1 MENITFNELLSII
14 EDKGLNMT
22 WCNHDNWT
30 VNRALGYIEGLEA
43 MSIRYKNKWEKYR
56 NILQRSTCS
65 KIYYSWII
73 CKSLFC
79 LSSDN

>member
-30 VNRALGYIEGLEA
+30 VNRALGYIEGLLNLCP
-43 MSIRYKNKWEKYR
+43 SDIKINGR

>member
-30 VNRALGYIEGLEA
+30 VNRALGYIEGLLKLCP
-43 MSIRYKNKWEKYR
+43 SDQYFGKFLPINKNKTIESV
-56 NILQRSTCS
+56 LAGS
-65 KIYYSWII
+65 K
-73 CKSLFC
+73 LH
-79 LSSDN
+79 

>member
-30 VNRALGYIEGLEA
+30 VNRALGYIEGLLKLCP
-43 MSIRYKNKWEKYR
+43 SDIKINGR
-56 NILQRSTCS
+56 NIE
-65 KIYYSWII
+65 IYYKDQLVQKYII
-73 CKSLFC
+73 AG
-79 LSSDN
+79 

>member
-30 VNRALGYIEGLEA
+30 VNRALGYIEGLLNLCP
-43 MSIRYKNKWEKYR
+43 SDIKINGR
-56 NILQRSTCS
+56 NIE
-65 KIYYSWII
+65 IYYKGQLVQKYII
-73 CKSLFC
+73 AG
-79 LSSDN
+79 